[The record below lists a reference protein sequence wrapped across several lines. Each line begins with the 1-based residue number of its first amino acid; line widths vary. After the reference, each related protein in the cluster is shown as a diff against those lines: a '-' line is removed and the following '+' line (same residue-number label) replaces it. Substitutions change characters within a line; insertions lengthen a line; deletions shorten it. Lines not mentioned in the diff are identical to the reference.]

1 MLSPRPALL
10 APLLALASTVACNRD
25 RAAKAAPQPAAPAA
39 SPAQSAAP
47 ATTAGPMASGTVVE
61 TMDAAEY
68 TYVRVKTADGE
79 IWAAAG
85 KFPVKV
91 GEKVVVPV
99 EMPMENFHS
108 STLNRTFK
116 TIYFTSR
123 IFKEGDKDIPALAR

>member
-1 MLSPRPALL
+1 MTATRPTLLAALL
-10 APLLALASTVACNRD
+10 CLTAACD
-25 RAAKAAPQPAAPAA
+25 RAAKAPAPAAPAA
-39 SPAQSAAP
+39 PSRPVAPAAAP
-47 ATTAGPMASGTVVE
+47 ASPMASGTVVE

-68 TYVRVKTADGE
+68 TYVRVKTASGE

-91 GEKVVVPV
+91 GEKVAVPV

-108 STLNRTFK
+108 NTLNRTFK

-123 IFKEGDKDIPALAR
+123 IFKEGDPDMPAAR

>member
-1 MLSPRPALL
+1 MNHARHALL
-10 APLLALASTVACNRD
+10 SSALALAALAGCSRD
-25 RAAKAAPQPAAPAA
+25 RATKTAAIQPAAPPPAA
-39 SPAQSAAP
+39 A

-68 TYVRVKTADGE
+68 TYVRVKTATGE

-91 GEKVVVPV
+91 GDKVVVPV

-108 STLNRTFK
+108 NTLNRTFK

-123 IFKEGDKDIPALAR
+123 IFHEGDPDLPKAR